1 MDAVLVIGLIAAIA
15 FLYAMVGHGGASGYL
30 ALMAVIGF
38 SPLVMKP
45 TALLLNL
52 CVSSIATVQFARAGH
67 FQWRMFWPFALT
79 SVPMSF
85 IGYGIGIEHDP
96 RLYLQLL
103 GVCLLIAA
111 ARMFGLFGQGA
122 AGTKPAPIAIAL
134 TIGAGIGFVSGML
147 GIGGGILLSPLLLW
161 CSWGNAK
168 SAAAI
173 SAPFI
178 LVNSTAGLVRASQGA
193 VFTGQETYVWVVAAV
208 CGGLLGSWVGA
219 NKMIEP
225 RLRQALGLVLVLAS
239 IKLFFP

>member
-1 MDAVLVIGLIAAIA
+1 MDAVIVIGLIAAIA

-52 CVSSIATVQFARAGH
+52 CVSLIATVQFARAGH
-67 FQWRMFWPFALT
+67 FQWRMFWPFALA

-85 IGYGIGIEHDP
+85 IGYGMGIEQDP

-103 GVCLLIAA
+103 AVCLLIAA

-122 AGTKPAPIAIAL
+122 AVTKPVPIAIAL
-134 TIGAGIGFVSGML
+134 VIGAGIGFVSGML
-147 GIGGGILLSPLLLW
+147 GIGGGILLSPILLW
-161 CSWGNAK
+161 CAWGNAK

-178 LVNSTAGLVRASQGA
+178 LVNSSAGLLRASQMTIVA
-193 VFTGQETYVWVVAAV
+193 EPETFYWVIATV
-208 CGGLLGSWVGA
+208 CGGVLGSWVGA
-219 NKMIEP
+219 NKLIEP
-225 RLRQALGLVLVLAS
+225 RLRQALGAVLVLAS